1 MANAS
6 PTNLAHEILEQIGV
20 NMFIKTR
27 KPAHQINIILLKVR
41 FDHLDEPLYAIRE
54 MVGDRIVISVPS
66 KAEVK
71 KYESHLNKS
80 KWGGASKICGY
91 DIEPSF
97 LSECYRD
104 CNFTFFFFS
113 KRTRGSMG
121 LRNNASRNS
130 LNFVLCGFIMM
141 TIAVNRKNEAY
152 LYIDDVCSLGGLG
165 KMIMDVSYNML
176 EITRINTL
184 KLTSLDKPIGFYL
197 HYGFKFDK
205 GTKTYS
211 VPEDSTLSYWEF
223 DKPSRSLVTTPKTQ
237 LKGRTRFENTSGFLY
252 NNTPGGP
259 MSIIPKGKP
268 LSSMRASVLSKVGG
282 PKGRPSQ
289 LVKVKTDSD
298 GISMN
303 FRLPELPRNPVIE
316 AVIRGEAEGN
326 QERIEARE
334 ERQRQNIPNTPR
346 RKSRRRRLSNSNT
359 KRKSNRRKSKKNS
372 KRTLSL

>member
-6 PTNLAHEILEQIGV
+6 PTNLAYEILEQIGV

-27 KPAHQINIILLKVR
+27 APVHQINIVFLKVR

-54 MVGDRIVISVPS
+54 MVGDRVVISVPS
-66 KAEVK
+66 NAEVK
-71 KYESHLNKS
+71 KYESYLNKS
-80 KWGGASKICGY
+80 RWGGASKICGY
-91 DIEPSF
+91 DISPDF

-104 CNFTFFFFS
+104 CNFSFAFFS

-121 LRNNASRNS
+121 LRNNASRNNS
-130 LNFVLCGFIMM
+130 LNLVLCGFIMM
-141 TIAVNRKNEAY
+141 TIAINRKNEVY

-176 EITRINTL
+176 NITRINTL

-223 DKPSRSLVTTPKTQ
+223 DKPSRSLVTTPKPQ
-237 LKGRTRFENTSGFLY
+237 LKGKTKFENSSGFLY
-252 NNTPGGP
+252 NNKKGGP
-259 MSIIPKGKP
+259 MSIVPKGKP
-268 LSSMRASVLSKVGG
+268 VSSMRASVLSKVGG

-289 LVKVKTDSD
+289 IVKVKTDSD

-303 FRLPELPRNPVIE
+303 FKLPELPRNPVIE

-334 ERQRQNIPNTPR
+334 EKQRQNIPNTPR
-346 RKSRRRRLSNSNT
+346 RKSRRRRHSN
-359 KRKSNRRKSKKNS
+359 SNRRKSKKNS
-372 KRTLSL
+372 NRTRSL